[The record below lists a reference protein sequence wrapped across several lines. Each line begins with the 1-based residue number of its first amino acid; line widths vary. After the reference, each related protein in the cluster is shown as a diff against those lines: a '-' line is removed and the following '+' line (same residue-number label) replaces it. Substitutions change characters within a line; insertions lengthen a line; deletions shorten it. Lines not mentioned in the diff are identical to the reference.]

1 MAKYFAL
8 LERRVDVVYRAADL
22 FLPATGRLVADSG
35 RSIFLEEHFRQHGSM
50 KTFRWEIPYQCIV
63 RLGESVTPPETP
75 ERVSSPSATEGA
87 THAGL
92 LPLKNRPREA

>member
-35 RSIFLEEHFRQHGSM
+35 RSIFLEEHFRQHDAM

-63 RLGESVTPPETP
+63 RLSESVTPPETP
-75 ERVSSPSATEGA
+75 ESASAVRATEGA
-87 THAGL
+87 AQADL
-92 LPLKNRPREA
+92 VPLKNHP